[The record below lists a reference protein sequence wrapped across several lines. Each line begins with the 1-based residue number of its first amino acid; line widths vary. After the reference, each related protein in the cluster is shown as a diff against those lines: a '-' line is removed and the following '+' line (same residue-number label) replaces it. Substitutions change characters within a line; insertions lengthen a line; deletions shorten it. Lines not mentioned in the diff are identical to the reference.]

1 MFAAVLDAIRNGD
14 LNAQFEFVFINRD
27 RGQTSPTDSFIELS
41 EANQIP
47 TITISSLKF
56 RRQHNNAPW
65 SQLRESFDRAVL
77 SELESFKPDISVMAG
92 YMLFAPEISRDMP
105 ILNEHP
111 ALPGGTIGKWQDA
124 IWDVIQNNSDRHG
137 AMIHIA
143 TPQLDRGPVISTC
156 SFTVRGS
163 GFDSLWQDA
172 RNRDISQLRKSGDEA
187 FPLFAA
193 IRRAG
198 VKRERPLVVET
209 LKAIADGEIDLLSI
223 KQGAHIEPIDMS
235 ERVDRAANRQ

>member
-1 MFAAVLDAIRNGD
+1 MFTAVLDAIRNGD

-56 RRQHNNAPW
+56 RHQNNNAPW
-65 SQLRESFDRAVL
+65 SQLRESFDHVVISKL
-77 SELESFKPDISVMAG
+77 KPFKPDISVMAG
-92 YMLFAPEISRDMP
+92 YMLFAPQISRDMLV
-105 ILNEHP
+105 LNQHP

-124 IWDVIQNNSDRHG
+124 IWDVIQKSGNDHG
-137 AMIHIA
+137 AMVHVA
-143 TPQLDRGPVISTC
+143 TPQLDRGPVITTC
-156 SFTVRGS
+156 SFTVRGPD
-163 GFDSLWQDA
+163 FDPLWQDA
-172 RNRDISQLRKSGDEA
+172 RNRGISQLRKSGDES

-198 VKRERPLVVET
+198 LKRERPLVVET
-209 LKAIADGEIDLLSI
+209 LKAIANGEIDLDAI
-223 KQGAHIEPIDMS
+223 KQDAHIEPIDMS
-235 ERVDRAANRQ
+235 ARVDRVAYLQ